1 MISPTNS
8 NFIDPYNNQS
18 TMKPANYNLNNMNYP
33 TSTNNYNLG
42 MKPQLNPFS
51 ISPASGGPYAVAQNF

>member
-1 MISPTNS
+1 
-8 NFIDPYNNQS
+8 
-18 TMKPANYNLNNMNYP
+18 MKPANYNLNNMNYP